1 MRKRNCMKSNWEITM
16 DTQRHEEAAAA
27 AAMSL
32 M

>member
-16 DTQRHEEAAAA
+16 DTQRNEEAAA